1 MAEDAAE
8 LARVRRLVHSLVCR
22 DRLSPEL
29 AADRLAS
36 SYLVQ
41 RSLADVQADLD
52 AYSCPSCASRAAAQ
66 AAPEAGPERE
76 RPVHH
81 PAVGAGWLTGMIGRG

>member
-1 MAEDAAE
+1 MAEDARE

-29 AADRLAS
+29 AQDRLAS

-41 RSLADVQADLD
+41 RTLAEVLADLD
-52 AYSCPSCASRAAAQ
+52 AYSCDSCASQPAQPAQ
-66 AAPEAGPERE
+66 AEAE
-76 RPVHH
+76 RPAAHVHQS
-81 PAVGAGWLTGMIGRG
+81 GLSGSLTGMIGHG